1 MVAVWVEEVSV
12 DTPNINSEMP
22 VKTSSEKPAA
32 PIAPAQELATDK
44 VRKVQKIDPMAALND
59 LAKAVDVLNEAM
71 TKDPVALRFSIDE
84 TLNRPVVTV
93 ISEETGKVLHQ
104 LPQEEVLRAVK
115 NIDLMRGV
123 LFEDKG

>member
-1 MVAVWVEEVSV
+1 M
-12 DTPNINSEMP
+12 DTPNVNSEMP
-22 VKTSSEKPAA
+22 AKAVVDSAA
-32 PIAPAQELATDK
+32 PR
-44 VRKVQKIDPMAALND
+44 VRDTPKSDVESLKQKPKIDPVLVIEN
-59 LAKAVDVLNEAM
+59 LSKAVEVLNEAM
-71 TKDPVALRFSIDE
+71 ARDPIALKFTIDD

-93 ISEETGKVLHQ
+93 ISEKTGKVLHQ

>member
-1 MVAVWVEEVSV
+1 MDSPSIQSV
-12 DTPNINSEMP
+12 PVKDTP
-22 VKTSSEKPAA
+22 
-32 PIAPAQELATDK
+32 K
-44 VRKVQKIDPMAALND
+44 VNKIDPIQAVED
-59 LAKAVDVLNEAM
+59 LSKAVDILNEAM
-71 TKDPVALRFSIDE
+71 AKDPVALRFSIDE